1 MPHLSEELWRLLGE
15 KGLAILQKWPESLNI
30 IKKTNYKI
38 AIQINGKTKEIIEM
52 DFTPNEKEM
61 LDILKNNNKI
71 KKMIVDKK
79 IKRSIYVPKKII
91 NILIE

>member
-1 MPHLSEELWRLLGE
+1 
-15 KGLAILQKWPESLNI
+15 
-30 IKKTNYKI
+30 
-38 AIQINGKTKEIIEM
+38 M